1 MGERSKEVG
10 EIVMVAESK
19 PNKWR

>member
-1 MGERSKEVG
+1 MIRSKYG
-10 EIVMVAESK
+10 GQIAMVAESK